1 MRETSLAPLIVQP
14 TYNRPHLDRTS
25 VRFQGYQYSAQLSRM
40 EIHRSWSV
48 VSAVSLTI
56 FTVVV
61 FGLLPAVIVW
71 SSKANAPADVA
82 SSPTGVLTLEFV
94 G

>member
-1 MRETSLAPLIVQP
+1 
-14 TYNRPHLDRTS
+14 
-25 VRFQGYQYSAQLSRM
+25 M
-40 EIHRSWSV
+40 EIHRSWS

-61 FGLLPAVIVW
+61 FGLLAAVIVW

-82 SSPTGVLTLEFV
+82 SSPTGVLTLDSSANSNALRAYGFTQFPT
-94 G
+94 GTGGSSA

>member
-14 TYNRPHLDRTS
+14 TYNRPHLD
-25 VRFQGYQYSAQLSRM
+25 AQAYAFRDINTPLNMSRM

-56 FTVVV
+56 FTWWFV
-61 FGLLPAVIVW
+61 LLAAVIVW

>member
-1 MRETSLAPLIVQP
+1 
-14 TYNRPHLDRTS
+14 
-25 VRFQGYQYSAQLSRM
+25 M

-56 FTVVV
+56 FTWW
-61 FGLLPAVIVW
+61 FGLLAAVIVW

-82 SSPTGVLTLEFV
+82 SSPTGVLPLEFV

>member
-1 MRETSLAPLIVQP
+1 
-14 TYNRPHLDRTS
+14 
-25 VRFQGYQYSAQLSRM
+25 M
-40 EIHRSWSV
+40 EIHRSWS

-61 FGLLPAVIVW
+61 FGLLAAVIVW

-82 SSPTGVLTLEFV
+82 SSPTGVLTL
-94 G
+94 GSRA

>member
-1 MRETSLAPLIVQP
+1 
-14 TYNRPHLDRTS
+14 
-25 VRFQGYQYSAQLSRM
+25 M

-56 FTVVV
+56 FTWW
-61 FGLLPAVIVW
+61 FGLLAAVIVW

-94 G
+94 GLQQRA